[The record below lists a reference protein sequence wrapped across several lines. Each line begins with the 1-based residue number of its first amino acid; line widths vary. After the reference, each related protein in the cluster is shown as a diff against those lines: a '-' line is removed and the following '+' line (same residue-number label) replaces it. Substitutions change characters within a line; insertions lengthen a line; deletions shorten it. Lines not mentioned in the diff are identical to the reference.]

1 MKKLL
6 FLLLFG
12 FSYLQAGTLNQYS
25 TLTQWSAA
33 CFEKLPE
40 YDHSCQREAMAPGA
54 DLQKIYQTPLT
65 AKQFQQ
71 KMHEF
76 VTVSQ
81 KELQKKELWIGS
93 NAPQDSLFDVSLD
106 HPNEFEHAYIQK
118 LVIPAQST
126 VCFMGDYH
134 GSIHSLLR
142 TIWRLAVAGLLDDNF
157 KLRDDVYLI
166 FLGDFVDRGRYG
178 AEVWYTLMQ
187 LKLANWNKVHLVRG
201 NHETCG
207 ISERFG
213 FLGWGAKKQ
222 LGEVC
227 NKFEDQAEKK
237 KFEHGEVGK
246 QILNLYHFLPFAL
259 FLSAGH
265 EFVQCCHAGIALN
278 DAGNDFYDVNSF
290 LQSDKI
296 FTKIS
301 NKQEGFQ
308 WSDFVQELPV
318 WQAPVG
324 WQSGAR
330 GSDFGVTADVCAAR
344 AYLKKNNLKAFFRG
358 HQDQFFGCKML
369 FENARDAKKVLD
381 NGAYPNGPYHWQ
393 HIVSGIDRYDSRG
406 FLINNYAPIFTFTS
420 ASEGQGVPFDCFGLV
435 NVGDGRYENWR
446 LRVCETSLVRER
458 DGKFVSLDLPTD
470 ESLGVRSV
478 QDQFI
483 KVQWAISPLA
493 HLQHQVIFEKILQ
506 NCSSFDFVRPT
517 GYNLN

>member
-6 FLLLFG
+6 FLLVLS
-12 FSYLQAGTLNQYS
+12 FSYLQVSAVDQYS
-25 TLTQWSAA
+25 TLTQWSTA

-54 DLQKIYQTPLT
+54 NLAKIYQTPLT
-65 AKQFQQ
+65 AKQFKQ

-76 VTVSQ
+76 VTASQ
-81 KELQKKELWIGS
+81 KELQQQDLWLGG
-93 NAPQDSLFDVSLD
+93 NAPQDSLFDVTLD
-106 HPNEFEHAYIQK
+106 HSHEFEHAYIQK
-118 LVIPAQST
+118 LVIPAQSN

-142 TIWRLAVAGLLDDNF
+142 NIWRLVVAGYLNDNF
-157 KLRDDVYLI
+157 TLNDDVYLI

-237 KFEHGEVGK
+237 RFEHGEVGK
-246 QILNLYHFLPFAL
+246 KILNLYHFLPFAL
-259 FLSAGH
+259 FLSAGY

-290 LQSDKI
+290 LRSDKI
-296 FTKIS
+296 FTTIS
-301 NKQEGFQ
+301 SKQEGFQ
-308 WSDFVQELPV
+308 WSDFVQEFSM
-318 WQAPVG
+318 WQAPAG
-324 WQSGAR
+324 WQAGAR
-330 GSDFGVTADVCAAR
+330 GTQFGVTADVSAAHI
-344 AYLKKNNLKAFFRG
+344 YLKKNNLKAFFRG
-358 HQDQFFGCKML
+358 HQDQSFGCKML
-369 FENARDAKKVLD
+369 FEDARDVLKVLD
-381 NGAYPNGPYHWQ
+381 KGAYPNGPYHWQ
-393 HIVSGIDRYDSRG
+393 HVVSGIDRYDSRG

-420 ASEGQGVPFDCFGLV
+420 ASEGQGLPFDCFGLV
-435 NVGDGRYENWR
+435 HVGDGCYENWR
-446 LRVCETSLVRER
+446 LKVCETSLLPER
-458 DGKFVSLDLPTD
+458 NGKFVALGQPTNDLLNT
-470 ESLGVRSV
+470 RSIC
-478 QDQFI
+478 DQFL
-483 KVQWAISPLA
+483 KVQWVTSPFA
-493 HLQHQVIFEKILQ
+493 RFQHQAIFENIFKKS
-506 NCSSFDFVRPT
+506 CFFDFA
-517 GYNLN
+517 